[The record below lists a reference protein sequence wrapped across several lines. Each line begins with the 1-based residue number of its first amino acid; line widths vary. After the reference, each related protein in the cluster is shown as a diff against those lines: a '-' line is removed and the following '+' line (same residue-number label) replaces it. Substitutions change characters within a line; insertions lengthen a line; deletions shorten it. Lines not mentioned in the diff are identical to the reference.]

1 MLYVVILSNCFLL
14 AMEEISELTRT
25 KNKID
30 NIMIYKYKIDNIMIY
45 FPLEEKLISA
55 ELIVLPHER

>member
-30 NIMIYKYKIDNIMIY
+30 NIMIY
-45 FPLEEKLISA
+45 FPLQEKLISA
-55 ELIVLPHER
+55 ELIALPHER